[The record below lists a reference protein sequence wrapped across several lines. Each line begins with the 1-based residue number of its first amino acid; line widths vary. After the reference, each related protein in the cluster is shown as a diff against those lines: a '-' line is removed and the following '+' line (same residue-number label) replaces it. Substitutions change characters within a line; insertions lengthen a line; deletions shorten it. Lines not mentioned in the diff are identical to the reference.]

1 MAPLPTEALVDRE
14 IMLTCLAD
22 AAETA
27 GAADFAAGKPARR
40 LLELRR
46 RTTATR
52 REAADVCQRARA
64 QRGDCAPAGAL
75 DPNLIYSGLGMGLM
89 ILDLRRADLHVGRAL
104 AAELRS
110 DARALRAEAR
120 QIRVR
125 FGPPFG

>member
-1 MAPLPTEALVDRE
+1 
-14 IMLTCLAD
+14 MLTCLAD

-52 REAADVCQRARA
+52 REAAMVCERARA
-64 QRGDCAPAGAL
+64 QRGDGAPRGAL
-75 DPNLIYSGLGMGLM
+75 ALDAIYSGLGIGLM
-89 ILDLRRADLHVGRAL
+89 ILDLRRADLYAGCAE

-110 DARALRAEAR
+110 DAQALRAEAR
-120 QIRVR
+120 QIRLR
-125 FGPPFG
+125 FSPPPA